1 MTVDAKVLRAFAVN
15 VNAIGLTGVSR
26 TIYIAVLASFLLV
39 CGLCHLAAPRSTDDW
54 MRSTRTVRWL
64 GAALLVLAIPSVI
77 WRGWYFW
84 TLLLALAASGIWR
97 LCFPQ
102 NSIRVQRTIYPRR
115 VHGLLLIGGA
125 FLVWALRP

>member
-1 MTVDAKVLRAFAVN
+1 
-15 VNAIGLTGVSR
+15 VSR

-39 CGLCHLAAPRSTDDW
+39 SGLCHLAAPGATDRW
-54 MRSTRTVRWL
+54 LRNTRTVRSV
-64 GAALLVLAIPSVI
+64 GAGLLVLAIPCVL

-102 NSIRVQRTIYPRR
+102 SSIRAQRTLYPRR

-125 FLVWALRP
+125 LLVWALRP

>member
-1 MTVDAKVLRAFAVN
+1 
-15 VNAIGLTGVSR
+15 
-26 TIYIAVLASFLLV
+26 
-39 CGLCHLAAPRSTDDW
+39 
-54 MRSTRTVRWL
+54 MRNTRTVRL
-64 GAALLVLAIPSVI
+64 VGAVLLVLATPCFL

-84 TLLLALAASGIWR
+84 MLLLALAVSGTWR

>member
-1 MTVDAKVLRAFAVN
+1 MNRLALRP
-15 VNAIGLTGVSR
+15 GLGNRVSK

-39 CGLCHLAAPRSTDDW
+39 SGLCHVAAPSSTDHW
-54 MRSTRTVRWL
+54 MTHTRTVRSV
-64 GAALLVLAIPSVI
+64 GAVLLVLAIPCLL

-84 TLLLALAASGIWR
+84 ALFLALAVSGIWR

-102 NSIRVQRTIYPRR
+102 KSIRVQRTIYPRR
-115 VHGLLLIGGA
+115 VHGLLLIGGG

>member
-1 MTVDAKVLRAFAVN
+1 MRSA
-15 VNAIGLTGVSR
+15 R
-26 TIYIAVLASFLLV
+26 TI
-39 CGLCHLAAPRSTDDW
+39 
-54 MRSTRTVRWL
+54 RWL

-97 LCFPQ
+97 LCFPHS
-102 NSIRVQRTIYPRR
+102 SIRAQRTLYPRR
-115 VHGLLLIGGA
+115 VHGLLLTGGA

>member
-1 MTVDAKVLRAFAVN
+1 MP
-15 VNAIGLTGVSR
+15 R

-39 CGLCHLAAPRSTDDW
+39 SGLCHVAAPSSADDW
-54 MRSTRTVRWL
+54 MRDTRTVRSV
-64 GAALLVLAIPSVI
+64 GAALLLLAIPCIV

-84 TLLLALAASGIWR
+84 TLLLALAVSGIWR

-102 NSIRVQRTIYPRR
+102 NSIRAQRTLYPRR